1 LSEVTGGLARF
12 TLQLTRHLVGQ
23 EPGATLGTGEEKGHM
38 KNARVLTLLCAV
50 LTATPAFA
58 QTIKVNWNQSAQFS
72 SYKTY
77 AWKIGTSQANSFYA
91 GWVKADVDAQLTP
104 KGFTLASANQKPDIY
119 VTFHIQTQE
128 LLDATTTD
136 DGFGPGWGWGGGPW
150 GVWGGWGGWEGGG
163 FPDTAITTEQPRTMG
178 ILTVDLYDVAQ
189 KHLVWRGQATVD
201 SVSNSQKGD
210 ESQTEKSVQKM
221 FKNYPPKKK

>member
-1 LSEVTGGLARF
+1 MKSLRILAS
-12 TLQLTRHLVGQ
+12 
-23 EPGATLGTGEEKGHM
+23 
-38 KNARVLTLLCAV
+38 LCVMLMASP
-50 LTATPAFA
+50 LFA
-58 QTIKVNWNQSAQFS
+58 QTIKVNWSQTAQFS

-77 AWKIGTSQANSFYA
+77 AWKIGPSQANSFYTN
-91 GWVKADVDAQLTP
+91 WIKADVDARLSE
-104 KGFTLASANQKPDIY
+104 KGLTLASGKQVPDLY

-136 DGFGPGWGWGGGPW
+136 DGFGPGWGWGGGRW
-150 GVWGGWGGWEGGG
+150 GVYGGWGGWGGWDGGD
-163 FPDTAITTEQPRTMG
+163 FDDTAITTEQPRTMG

-210 ESQTEKSVQKM
+210 EKQTEKSVDKM
-221 FKNYPPKKK
+221 FKKYPPK